1 MMRALVHTPRARSFQ
16 ATSVGGADCGRSPG
30 TRRSLSVE
38 KFDLHTAPELP
49 DHRVVVTVAHRAHRR
64 HQSGVNGSLGER
76 SRRELLGFK
85 GSSQHLTIELAL
97 HVIAWLPETAG
108 RELEETSTL
117 DTR

>member
-1 MMRALVHTPRARSFQ
+1 VSAAPIVEDLQVLEDRFRQFDSRFP
-16 ATSVGGADCGRSPG
+16 
-30 TRRSLSVE
+30 SLSVE
-38 KFDLHTAPELP
+38 KFDLHTAPELL

-85 GSSQHLTIELAL
+85 GSSQHFTIELAL

-117 DTR
+117 DAR